1 MVIKKVKKM
10 IRKKLYEY
18 PIYDRLINELE
29 LEKDTTEGRDI
40 NSSIRSKN
48 KINRAVESQVIKSI
62 NIDSKVKKGTK
73 VEIIIPRK
81 L

>member
-1 MVIKKVKKM
+1 MFH
-10 IRKKLYEY
+10 YYGEEY
-18 PIYDRLINELE
+18 
-29 LEKDTTEGRDI
+29 
-40 NSSIRSKN
+40 
-48 KINRAVESQVIKSI
+48 SI